1 MAPGH
6 FSASEMKMT
15 QTRKLIAL
23 LLSASILSPLPSLAA
38 APPEYKQ
45 EAIASVDGQ
54 AKQVQVMVD
63 TVFSFGEP
71 GFQEFRTGEYLTSI
85 LAKNGFKITKGVAG
99 IPTAWTATWGE
110 GGPLI
115 ALGSDEDDLRGVSQ
129 IPGSPK
135 IEPIVAG
142 APGHGE
148 GHNSGMPL
156 IVAAAIAIKT
166 TMEKHHIKG
175 RLMLWPGIAEELLGT
190 KAFYVR
196 DGIFKDVDACI
207 FTHVSSDF
215 STGYGPSSNGMV
227 SVEFTFH
234 GKTAHAAGDPWDGH
248 SALDAV
254 ELMDVGMN
262 YRREHLP
269 LSQRTHYVISDGG
282 GQPNIVPGLAKV
294 WYYFREHTFD
304 TVRSLYDIGLKM
316 ADAAAMMTDTTVEH
330 KLLGTAAPNYGNKPM
345 AELAM
350 ANIEMVGMPKWTAD
364 DQAFAKLVQETQKRK
379 VEPLRDKVTPLRP
392 EQREERIPTG
402 GGSDDI
408 GDIMWTVPTITIRFP
423 SNIPNMIGHNVTSAM
438 AMATPI
444 AHKGA
449 VAGAKAVALT
459 VLDLMTSPDELAKAK
474 KFFNEDQ
481 QKYDHYKPFV
491 TASDVPAIHIN
502 DDYMRTYRPLMEP
515 YYYDASKYPSY
526 LDQLG
531 IKFPT
536 PPTAPLRKITP
547 PKAFTAPLDTSSGAG
562 GGG

>member
-1 MAPGH
+1 
-6 FSASEMKMT
+6 MT
-15 QTRKLIAL
+15 TARKFIAL
-23 LLSASILSPLPSLAA
+23 LLSASILSPLPALALATPEMKQA
-38 APPEYKQ
+38 AM
-45 EAIASVDGQ
+45 ANVDSN
-54 AKQVQVMVD
+54 AKLVQVMVD
-63 TVFSFGEP
+63 TVFSYGEP
-71 GFQEFRTGEYLTSI
+71 GFQEFKTSKYLTDI
-85 LAKNGFKITKGVAG
+85 LAKNGFKITMGVAG

-129 IPGSPK
+129 IPGDPK

-156 IVAAAIAIKT
+156 QVAAALAIKAV
-166 TMEKHHIKG
+166 MEKNHIKG

-196 DGIFKDVDACI
+196 DGLFKGVDACI
-207 FTHVSSDF
+207 FTHVANSFATS
-215 STGYGPSSNGMV
+215 YGPSSNGMV

-234 GKTAHAAGDPWDGH
+234 GKTAHAAGDPWDGR

-262 YRREHLP
+262 FRREHLP
-269 LSQRTHYVISDGG
+269 LSQRTHYVISNGG
-282 GQPNIVPGLAKV
+282 GQPNIVPGVASV

-304 TVRSLYDIGLKM
+304 TVKSLYDIGLKT

-330 KLLGTAAPNYGNKPM
+330 KLMGTAAPNFGNKPM
-345 AELAM
+345 AELAQ

-364 DQAFAKLVQETQKRK
+364 DQAFAKLVQETQQRK
-379 VEPLRDKVTPLRP
+379 VEPLRDKVDPLRGD
-392 EQREERIPTG
+392 REERVPTG

-459 VLDLMTSPDELAKAK
+459 VLDLMTTPEELTKAKAY
-474 KFFNEDQ
+474 FDTDQ

-491 TASDVPAIHIN
+491 TATDVPAIHVN

-515 YYYDASKYPSY
+515 YYYDSKKYPSY

-531 IKFPT
+531 IKFPN
-536 PPTAPLRKITP
+536 PPTNGIRKVP
-547 PKAFTAPLDTSSGAG
+547 VSKSSSSDTSSGG
-562 GGG
+562 G